1 MRRIFAVLAV
11 SLLAAC
17 QSAQG
22 PAPAPAGAKGYVI
35 AEIEVTN
42 PEPYKNYVA
51 AATEIVAAHG
61 GTYLV
66 RGGPSA
72 AQEGAAPKGRLVVIE
87 FPSLAAAEAFAN
99 SPEYLEAAKLRQANA
114 VSRVILV
121 VGKEP

>member
-1 MRRIFAVLAV
+1 MRKHFAAFAAI
-11 SLLAAC
+11 LLAAC
-17 QSAQG
+17 QSA
-22 PAPAPAGAKGYVI
+22 PAPAGPKGYVI

-42 PEPYKNYVA
+42 PEPYKDYVA
-51 AATEIVAAHG
+51 AATQIVAAHG

-66 RGGPSA
+66 RGGQSA

-121 VGKEP
+121 EGKVP